1 TEEEIL
7 QYLQMRKDLRLK
19 LKDILDEELNFIK
32 INYPKHLK
40 QWKYYQKFEQMCN
53 ET

>member
-1 TEEEIL
+1 MYVNE
-7 QYLQMRKDLRLK
+7 
-19 LKDILDEELNFIK
+19 
-32 INYPKHLK
+32 NYPEYLK

>member
-1 TEEEIL
+1 
-7 QYLQMRKDLRLK
+7 
-19 LKDILDEELNFIK
+19 
-32 INYPKHLK
+32 YPKHLK

>member
-1 TEEEIL
+1 
-7 QYLQMRKDLRLK
+7 M
-19 LKDILDEELNFIK
+19 
-32 INYPKHLK
+32 NYPKHLK

>member
-1 TEEEIL
+1 
-7 QYLQMRKDLRLK
+7 DL
-19 LKDILDEELNFIK
+19 IYVNE
-32 INYPKHLK
+32 NYPEYLK

>member
-1 TEEEIL
+1 
-7 QYLQMRKDLRLK
+7 
-19 LKDILDEELNFIK
+19 
-32 INYPKHLK
+32 LK